1 MASFT
6 FQLVMQTGPNPGR
19 VYELQ
24 QDEIY
29 LGRDA
34 NNDVVIND
42 AEVSRKHARLI
53 LRSGGYVLEDIGS
66 TNGTFVNGERLMG
79 PHMLRPGET
88 ITLGEN
94 VSLSFE
100 SGFDADA
107 TMASG
112 AAQPPTYVPA
122 RPVASRPETYTPPAP
137 APQRRVYTGQVPASP
152 AEPYLEAMAE
162 EPARDRRILIYIGC
176 GALVVLLCIVLTSAI
191 IFDSLDLYCTPP
203 FDGLFYCP

>member
-1 MASFT
+1 MAAYS

-24 QDEIY
+24 QEEVYI
-29 LGRDA
+29 GRDV

-88 ITLGEN
+88 ITLGEK
-94 VSLSFE
+94 VRMAFE

-107 TMASG
+107 TVVAE
-112 AAQPPTYVPA
+112 AAQPPSYVPS
-122 RPVASRPETYTPPAP
+122 PSLVARPETYTPPAP
-137 APQRRVYTGQVPASP
+137 APQRQVYTGQVPAGP
-152 AEPYLEAMAE
+152 AEPYMEAMEE
-162 EPARDRRILIYIGC
+162 EPVRDRRLLIYIGC
-176 GALVVLLCIVLTSAI
+176 GALVVLLCIVVTSAF
-191 IFDSLDLYCTPP
+191 IFDYLNLYCTPP
-203 FDGLFYCP
+203 FDALFYCP